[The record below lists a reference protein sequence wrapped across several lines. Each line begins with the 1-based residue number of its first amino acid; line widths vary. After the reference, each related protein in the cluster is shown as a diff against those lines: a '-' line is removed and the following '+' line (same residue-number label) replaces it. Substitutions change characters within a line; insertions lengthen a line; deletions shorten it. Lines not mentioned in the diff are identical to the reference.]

1 MKRFLI
7 TIVFLSV
14 ATLGFSQTAIG
25 VKLNNPLA
33 TVSVITPKTANESY
47 NIEYFG
53 HSGVFNTGVFFRLP
67 LKTHW
72 VFLPE
77 VMYKREAIPFRPEGS
92 DLKLSDRHF
101 IRFDCLE
108 VPILLQIE
116 GKKKFRGFGQI
127 GVAPKFLLL
136 ASYSEKQY
144 SEKYDITSHFNSV
157 VMNLHLGG
165 GVMWEFPKIIL
176 TVDGR
181 FSTNLSPL
189 TNQEPTPYLNFKD
202 AQSYYFAISVGVGF
216 KLAKNRP
223 LQEQEPPVI
232 APQPESTA
240 PVEAPTEEA
249 TEVREE

>member
-53 HSGVFNTGVFFRLP
+53 HSGVLIQAIFFPPSAQDP
-67 LKTHW
+67 LGILTRSD
-72 VFLPE
+72 VQTRS
-77 VMYKREAIPFRPEGS
+77 YSFRPEGS

-116 GKKKFRGFGQI
+116 GKKNFRGFGQI

-157 VMNLHLGG
+157 MMNLHLGG

-216 KLAKNRP
+216 KLSKKQTFTGARASCNCTS
-223 LQEQEPPVI
+223 
-232 APQPESTA
+232 A
-240 PVEAPTEEA
+240 
-249 TEVREE
+249 